1 MNAVDDEP
9 KWVGEI
15 RQPVSV
21 SEMASIECAQAAIVT
36 SKVMKNN
43 KTQSEVIFAVLRPK
57 PTWLERR

>member
-1 MNAVDDEP
+1 M
-9 KWVGEI
+9 GEI